1 MLASRL
7 GIHYDK
13 YKLITDNAEKS
24 KIFQSMEIFIN
35 LFLQNLWD
43 NPESIVTILLE
54 ADRNDVQNNLAH
66 FVTNYLYENVVS
78 SDGHEDQL
86 LYIITLLLKEEINN
100 LNDDNNKN
108 LLKFLNNTPCGY
120 ILEELLDKKEVK
132 LFFKNI
138 IKNIMKNIE
147 TMYSTNDI
155 IFNPKEISDII
166 TKRKNLNN
174 RKEINKQLKEQF
186 KINKYFFSLSLNEM
200 KK

>member
-7 GIHYDK
+7 GIHYNK
-13 YKLITDNAEKS
+13 YKLITDDVERSIIFKS
-24 KIFQSMEIFIN
+24 MNIYIPF
-35 LFLQNLWD
+35 FLHHIWD

-54 ADRNDVQNNLAH
+54 ADRNDVKNNLAR

-78 SDGHEDQL
+78 SNGQEDQL

-100 LNDDNNKN
+100 LDDDDIN

>member
-7 GIHYDK
+7 GIHYNE
-13 YKLITDNAEKS
+13 YKLITDDEERS
-24 KIFQSMEIFIN
+24 KIFQSMNMFIKS
-35 LFLQNLWD
+35 FLKNLWD

-78 SDGHEDQL
+78 SGGHEDQL

-100 LNDDNNKN
+100 LNDDNE
-108 LLKFLNNTPCGY
+108 FLNNTPCGY
-120 ILEELLDKKEVK
+120 ILEELLYKKEVK

-138 IKNIMKNIE
+138 IINIMKDIE
-147 TMYSTNDI
+147 KMYSANDI

>member
-54 ADRNDVQNNLAH
+54 ADRNDVKKNNLAH

-100 LNDDNNKN
+100 LNDDNE
-108 LLKFLNNTPCGY
+108 FLNNTPCGY
-120 ILEELLDKKEVK
+120 ILEELLYKKEVK

-138 IKNIMKNIE
+138 IINIMKDIE
-147 TMYSTNDI
+147 KMYSANDI